1 MSIDTLITQ
10 FQHPA
15 VTAIALFGS
24 HARGDAGPYSDV
36 DLVRFVKS
44 DDADPPG
51 SGSHL
56 IDDTL
61 VVVTNYTPST
71 VNSWFTDPTASVQAI
86 AGLQQAKSLWDPSGE
101 FARLQARAHA
111 FIWTTDLQAKAD
123 LWASEQMVGWIEET
137 HKGLEGLRRRDVGRL
152 LNATFGLSWGLM
164 GIVKVQR
171 GVLVYSDNSVV
182 AQVMESVGTE
192 SIWSQLCA
200 ISFGFGEVHNRPP
213 SLRERVVAGLHLYTV
228 TAELLASAIQPE
240 HLPFVTRTME
250 RITTDLE
257 DAYHG
262 EQ

>member
-1 MSIDTLITQ
+1 MFENLVHQ

-36 DLVRFVKS
+36 DLIRFVDR

-61 VVVTNYTPST
+61 VVVTNYTLST
-71 VNSWFTDPTASVQAI
+71 VDSWFTDPTAAVQAI
-86 AGLQQAKSLWDPSGE
+86 AGLRQAKPLWDPSGE

-111 FIWTTDLQAKAD
+111 FTWTDELQLKAD
-123 LWASEQMVGWIEET
+123 LWASAQMVGWIEEV
-137 HKGLEGLRRRDVGRL
+137 HKGLEGLRRQDVGRL
-152 LNATFGLSWGLM
+152 LNASFGLSWGLA

-171 GVLVYSDNSVV
+171 GVLFHSDNNVIDQVV
-182 AQVMESVGTE
+182 ASVGADTL
-192 SIWSQLCA
+192 WSQLCV
-200 ISFGFGEVHNRPP
+200 ISFGAGEVHDRPP

-228 TAELLASAIQPE
+228 TAELLRPAIQPE
-240 HLPFVTRTME
+240 HSPLVMRTVE
-250 RITTDLE
+250 RINQDLE
-257 DAYHG
+257 AAYHG